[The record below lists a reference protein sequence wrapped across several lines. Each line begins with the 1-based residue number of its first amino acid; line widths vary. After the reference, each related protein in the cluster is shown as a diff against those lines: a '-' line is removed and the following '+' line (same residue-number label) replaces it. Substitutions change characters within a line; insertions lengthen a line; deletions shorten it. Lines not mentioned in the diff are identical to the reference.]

1 MKKEMIPT
9 CHHLGVFTSNPQ
21 NLIKFY
27 TEKLGFEEGET
38 KLVSEDLM
46 EKIFGIRS
54 TCTLTKLRLGQ
65 SILEIITPQNLNLKR
80 RESDIS
86 GYNHWALG
94 VTDKNKFSQ
103 ELRQKGVNI
112 LQVEREGRKIFF
124 VEDPEGNLIEIYE
137 TP

>member
-1 MKKEMIPT
+1 MIPT

-46 EKIFGIRS
+46 EKIFGIPS

-86 GYNHWALG
+86 GYNHWALE
-94 VTDKNKFSQ
+94 VADKNKFCQ
-103 ELRQKGVNI
+103 ELRQKGVTI

-137 TP
+137 SP

>member
-1 MKKEMIPT
+1 MIPT
-9 CHHLGVFTSNPQ
+9 CHHLGIFTGNPQ

-38 KLVSEDLM
+38 KLVSKDLM
-46 EKIFGIRS
+46 EKIFGIPS
-54 TCTLTKLRLGQ
+54 TCTLAKLRLGQ

-80 RESDIS
+80 RDSDIS

-94 VTDKNKFSQ
+94 VADKEKFCQ
-103 ELRQKGVNI
+103 KLKQKGVTV

-137 TP
+137 SP